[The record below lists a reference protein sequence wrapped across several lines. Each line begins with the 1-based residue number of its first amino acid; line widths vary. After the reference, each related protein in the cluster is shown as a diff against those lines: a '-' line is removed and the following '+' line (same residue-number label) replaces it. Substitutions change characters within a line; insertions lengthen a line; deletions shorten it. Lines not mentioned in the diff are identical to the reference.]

1 MKYARYVY
9 QVLMIAE
16 YVYIGSSLLQNASE
30 NEILPKRL
38 RMGRIFRTSP

>member
-9 QVLMIAE
+9 HVLMIAE
-16 YVYIGSSLLQNASE
+16 LVYIRSSLLQNASE
-30 NEILPKRL
+30 NEILQKRL